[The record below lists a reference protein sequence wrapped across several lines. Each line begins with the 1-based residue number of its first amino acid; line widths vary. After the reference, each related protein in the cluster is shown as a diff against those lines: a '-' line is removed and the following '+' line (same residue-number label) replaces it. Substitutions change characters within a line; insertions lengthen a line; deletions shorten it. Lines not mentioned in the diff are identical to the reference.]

1 MKETAQKI
9 TSEFK
14 ELAGGDYQ
22 TAMLYAALA
31 GAVISDIVPTP
42 AMAWA
47 YYRMKVLQK
56 KKNDGQLTQKELEQE
71 IGKAYAYALPAW
83 WIGVFAVVH
92 FNKGSFED
100 KAKLALMIVGGGA
113 VVGALFKQYVKH
125 LPQFNEEN

>member
-1 MKETAQKI
+1 MKFTAQTI
-9 TSEFK
+9 TNEFK

-31 GAVISDIVPTP
+31 GAVVSDIVPTP

-47 YYRMKVLQK
+47 YYRMKVLK
-56 KKNDGQLTQKELEQE
+56 KKNEDGQLSEKELEKE

-92 FNKGSFED
+92 FHKGGFEER
-100 KAKLALMIVGGGA
+100 AKLALMIVGGGA
-113 VVGALFKQYVKH
+113 LVGALFKQYVKH
-125 LPQFNEEN
+125 LPQFNTDN